1 MMKEQKKCKYTLR
14 LHARTKQTSQQTVLN
29 KKNQQRESIQLAQK
43 QPKEWIETVSAN
55 QV

>member
-14 LHARTKQTSQQTVLN
+14 LHVRTKQTSQQPVLN
-29 KKNQQRESIQLAQK
+29 KKNQRRESMQLAQK